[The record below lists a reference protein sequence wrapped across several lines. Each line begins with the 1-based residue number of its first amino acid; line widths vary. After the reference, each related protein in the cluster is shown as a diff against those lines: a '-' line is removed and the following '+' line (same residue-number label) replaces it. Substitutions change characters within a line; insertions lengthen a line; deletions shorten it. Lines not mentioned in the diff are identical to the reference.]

1 MIFICYFVE
10 FSRMFFVDNSKV
22 KARDLNLHSK
32 KKKNWNFHVNY
43 TRVPTKYY
51 LLLFLK
57 NIYPIKRIGTYIY
70 TRREKTIY
78 LYKIQI

>member
-32 KKKNWNFHVNY
+32 KKKKKLELSRKLHACTYWI
-43 TRVPTKYY
+43 
-51 LLLFLK
+51 LF
-57 NIYPIKRIGTYIY
+57 IIIS
-70 TRREKTIY
+70 
-78 LYKIQI
+78 

>member
-32 KKKNWNFHVNY
+32 KKKKKKLELSRKLHACTYWI
-43 TRVPTKYY
+43 
-51 LLLFLK
+51 LF
-57 NIYPIKRIGTYIY
+57 IIIS
-70 TRREKTIY
+70 
-78 LYKIQI
+78 